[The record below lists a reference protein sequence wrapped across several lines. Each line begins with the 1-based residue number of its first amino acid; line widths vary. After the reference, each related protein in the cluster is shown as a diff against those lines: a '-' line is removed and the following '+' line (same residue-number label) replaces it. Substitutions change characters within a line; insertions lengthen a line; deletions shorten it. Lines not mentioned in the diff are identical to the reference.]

1 MKLTWNKINSQAK
14 KVVKAT
20 CISSDLCSMT
30 YKVTCIYDN
39 VGNLSIYFNLLF
51 STYLPNFTDLKERK
65 KLPPPERPPERAKG
79 SRNTVAISA
88 C

>member
-1 MKLTWNKINSQAK
+1 
-14 KVVKAT
+14 
-20 CISSDLCSMT
+20 MT

-65 KLPPPERPPERAKG
+65 KLPPPERPSERAKG
-79 SRNTVAISA
+79 PRNTVAISV